1 MYITEQ
7 LCSLPKTLPDG
18 GLALYAWPV
27 SSTGIFARGIKSNY
41 RELGI
46 ICKGRKSFE
55 NQVSQ
60 FLLLK
65 DRLVCN
71 TVCRRCTFACACLY
85 RHVGVCAQHMHW
97 RRRSLLW
104 FVSPKRAAFIPSCTL
119 CPFGTTQADIKK
131 LPRQRACVCEGVWV
145 THLHIQPEPGYCQRA
160 ESLPASC
167 HVCHGDNLT
176 ACQHCCLQALS
187 DWPCSTI
194 NILSLAFADIP

>member
-1 MYITEQ
+1 MSITEQ

-27 SSTGIFARGIKSNY
+27 SSTGIFARSIKSNY

-71 TVCRRCTFACACLY
+71 TVCRRCTFACACMSVWACGCMCTAY
-85 RHVGVCAQHMHW
+85 
-97 RRRSLLW
+97 
-104 FVSPKRAAFIPSCTL
+104 AFEEKEL
-119 CPFGTTQADIKK
+119 A
-131 LPRQRACVCEGVWV
+131 LVRQ
-145 THLHIQPEPGYCQRA
+145 P
-160 ESLPASC
+160 
-167 HVCHGDNLT
+167 
-176 ACQHCCLQALS
+176 
-187 DWPCSTI
+187 
-194 NILSLAFADIP
+194 